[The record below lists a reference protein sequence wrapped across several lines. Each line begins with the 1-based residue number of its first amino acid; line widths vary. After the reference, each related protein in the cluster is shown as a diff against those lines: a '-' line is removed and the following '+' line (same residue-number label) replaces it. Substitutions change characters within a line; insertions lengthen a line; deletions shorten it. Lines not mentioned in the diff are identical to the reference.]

1 MSDLVSKLTKEQTTL
16 LNECKRGIET
26 SKLSLWQL
34 KAELNS
40 TETQL
45 NRQDAKLR
53 EAESNYGI
61 CIASQ
66 RKSMRDLQSQ
76 ADQFQQFHA
85 KAMLDIQTPWPMLHD
100 LGVAVC
106 IMLGYS
112 DPSWALMRVI
122 LI

>member
-40 TETQL
+40 IETQL
-45 NRQDAKLR
+45 NRQDTKLKD
-53 EAESNYGI
+53 AESNYGI

-66 RKSMRDLQSQ
+66 RRSIREVKSQ
-76 ADQFQQFHA
+76 AELFQQFHA
-85 KAMLDIQTPWPMLHD
+85 KAMLDIQTPWPLLHD

-112 DPSWALMRVI
+112 DASWALTRVTVI
-122 LI
+122 